1 MLRISKHT
9 LTGCKSPVTKSG
21 PPSISRSLGVDV
33 CFYMVWEVLV
43 IPPLALRRREHSL
56 AARFLSWNIFHYQSF
71 LKLKKI
77 NPEYSLEGLR
87 LKPKLQYCP
96 PEAKNQLTGK
106 DPDSEKDSGQEEKG
120 MTEDEMVGWHHRFNG
135 LESEQTL
142 WTSNGQGS
150 LVCCVYGV
158 TMSRIWLAPE

>member
-33 CFYMVWEVLV
+33 CFYMVWEVQV

-71 LKLKKI
+71 SKLNKI
-77 NPEYSLEGLR
+77 NPECSLEGLM
-87 LKPKLQYCP
+87 LKVKLQYFGHLM
-96 PEAKNQLTGK
+96 QRT
-106 DPDSEKDSGQEEKG
+106 DSLEKTLKLEKMKAG
-120 MTEDEMVGWHHRFNG
+120 REGDDRGWG
-135 LESEQTL
+135 G
-142 WTSNGQGS
+142 WTASPIQWTRVWAS
-150 LVCCVYGV
+150 
-158 TMSRIWLAPE
+158 SRSW